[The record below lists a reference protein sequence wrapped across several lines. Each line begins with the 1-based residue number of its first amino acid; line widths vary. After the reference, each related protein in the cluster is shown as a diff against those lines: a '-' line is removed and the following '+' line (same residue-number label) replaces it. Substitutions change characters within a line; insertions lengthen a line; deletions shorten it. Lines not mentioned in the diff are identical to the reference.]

1 MSSEADR
8 SNPMDRSHE
17 HVDVAVVGSGFG
29 GAVSAYRLAEAGHSV
44 IVMERGRAYPPGSF
58 PRSPEGVARNFW
70 DPTNGRHGMFDLWS
84 FDGIE
89 AVVSAGLGGGSLI
102 YANVLIRKDE
112 KWFVRE
118 QPVPGGGYENWPV
131 TRADL
136 EPHYDRV
143 EKMLGG
149 RRYPFA
155 DRTPKTSAL
164 REASK
169 RAGLDWD
176 LPLLAI
182 AFGATPD
189 APAAE
194 GVPLDTPPYGN
205 IHGLPRRSC
214 VLCGECDIGCND
226 GAKNTLD
233 HTYLSAAAHH
243 GADLRT
249 GHEVRSIAPLSGG
262 GFEVRYVV
270 HTEGEPTD
278 FANLRTRTLTCDRL
292 VLAAG
297 TLGTTRLLLR
307 SRAAFPALS
316 PSLGTRFSGNGDLL
330 GLLFDATQPDGQP
343 LRLAGSCGP
352 VITSRVRVPDA
363 ADANEPGGWP
373 PPRGHYVQDAGYP
386 ALAEW
391 LVELARPGSVMSRGT
406 RAFLA
411 ALVARL
417 GRRNRSGISDD
428 LAALLG
434 PGRRSATSL
443 PLLGMGRDVPDGVMR
458 LHDGELAIDWTT
470 QTSRDFFDGIRST
483 MQKLGDELGATY
495 RDNPLWRLRRVVTVH
510 PLGGAPM
517 SEHPD
522 LGVCNSYG
530 QVFGYPGLYVADG
543 AVMPGAVGPN
553 PSLTIA
559 ALADRMCDRIGS
571 EGLVRAGVAST
582 TFVSGAAKPMPDETS
597 AVVPKS

>member
-1 MSSEADR
+1 M
-8 SNPMDRSHE
+8 
-17 HVDVAVVGSGFG
+17 
-29 GAVSAYRLAEAGHSV
+29 
-44 IVMERGRAYPPGSF
+44 
-58 PRSPEGVARNFW
+58 
-70 DPTNGRHGMFDLWS
+70 
-84 FDGIE
+84 
-89 AVVSAGLGGGSLI
+89 
-102 YANVLIRKDE
+102 
-112 KWFVRE
+112 
-118 QPVPGGGYENWPV
+118 
-131 TRADL
+131 
-136 EPHYDRV
+136 
-143 EKMLGG
+143 
-149 RRYPFA
+149 
-155 DRTPKTSAL
+155 
-164 REASK
+164 
-169 RAGLDWD
+169 
-176 LPLLAI
+176 
-182 AFGATPD
+182 
-189 APAAE
+189 
-194 GVPLDTPPYGN
+194 
-205 IHGLPRRSC
+205 
-214 VLCGECDIGCND
+214 
-226 GAKNTLD
+226 
-233 HTYLSAAAHH
+233 
-243 GADLRT
+243 
-249 GHEVRSIAPLSGG
+249 
-262 GFEVRYVV
+262 
-270 HTEGEPTD
+270 
-278 FANLRTRTLTCDRL
+278 
-292 VLAAG
+292 
-297 TLGTTRLLLR
+297 
-307 SRAAFPALS
+307 
-316 PSLGTRFSGNGDLL
+316 
-330 GLLFDATQPDGQP
+330 
-343 LRLAGSCGP
+343 
-352 VITSRVRVPDA
+352 
-363 ADANEPGGWP
+363 
-373 PPRGHYVQDAGYP
+373 
-386 ALAEW
+386 
-391 LVELARPGSVMSRGT
+391 ELARPGSVMSRGT

-517 SEHPD
+517 SEHAD